1 MSVMNMSNLGC
12 NMAQP
17 VPAIDLS
24 KADALAAKTSPA
36 LLEALA
42 AEVQEIVKGGINIRS
57 LMELS
62 KFSHVAQELLMV
74 RTPLAEVRRKKR
86 NGGGV
91 PQIYSNGGALYS
103 GSVSMGAYQGI
114 YDEDLE
120 PMTQE
125 AQQNETFGATL
136 SRELISAIGSIKNS
150 SAPNIEELIARIA
163 QAKEGG
169 LDNVVTML
177 EKNLEILLGGDEDV
191 VDAEATP
198 STPVETLEVADV
210 TGVSGPAISEGSP
223 AGAELQ

>member
-1 MSVMNMSNLGC
+1 MNVSNLGC

-17 VPAIDLS
+17 VPAMDLS
-24 KADALAAKTSPA
+24 KADVLAAKTSPA
-36 LLEALA
+36 LLKALEE
-42 AEVQEIVKGGINIRS
+42 EVQAIVKDGVNIRS

-86 NGGGV
+86 NGGG
-91 PQIYSNGGALYS
+91 ALYS
-103 GSVSMGAYQGI
+103 GVSSVGSYQAM
-114 YDEDLE
+114 YNEDVE

-169 LDNVVTML
+169 LDNVVAML
-177 EKNLEILLGGDEDV
+177 EKNLEILLRGDEDV
-191 VDAEATP
+191 VDAEALP
-198 STPVETLEVADV
+198 STPVEVTEVAV
-210 TGVSGPAISEGSP
+210 T
-223 AGAELQ
+223 GAELQ

>member
-1 MSVMNMSNLGC
+1 MNLGC

-17 VPAIDLS
+17 VPEIDLS
-24 KADALAAKTSPA
+24 KADALAAKTGPA

-86 NGGGV
+86 NGGGM

-103 GSVSMGAYQGI
+103 GVSSVGPYQTM

-136 SRELISAIGSIKNS
+136 SRELVSAIGAIKSN

-169 LDNVVTML
+169 LDNVVAML
-177 EKNLEILLGGDEDV
+177 EKNLATLLGGDEDV
-191 VDAEATP
+191 VDAEAKP
-198 STPVETLEVADV
+198 STPVEALEEPDV
-210 TGVSGPAISEGSP
+210 TGATVPVIESFNEDSP
-223 AGAELQ
+223 AGADLQ

>member
-1 MSVMNMSNLGC
+1 
-12 NMAQP
+12 MAQP

-86 NGGGV
+86 NGGGM
-91 PQIYSNGGALYS
+91 PQIYSGGGALYS
-103 GSVSMGAYQGI
+103 SGVSSVGPYQTM
-114 YDEDLE
+114 YDEDVE

-136 SRELISAIGSIKNS
+136 SRELVSAIGAIKSN

-169 LDNVVTML
+169 LDNVVSML
-177 EKNLEILLGGDEDV
+177 EKNLEILLRGDEDV
-191 VDAEATP
+191 VDAEALP
-198 STPVETLEVADV
+198 SAPVEVTEVAV
-210 TGVSGPAISEGSP
+210 T
-223 AGAELQ
+223 GAELQ

>member
-1 MSVMNMSNLGC
+1 MNVSNLGC
-12 NMAQP
+12 NMAKP
-17 VPAIDLS
+17 VPAMDLS

-36 LLEALA
+36 LLKALEE
-42 AEVQEIVKGGINIRS
+42 EVQAIVKDGINIRS

-86 NGGGV
+86 NGGGM
-91 PQIYSNGGALYS
+91 PQIYSGGGGALYS
-103 GSVSMGAYQGI
+103 SGVSSVGPYQAM
-114 YDEDLE
+114 YDEDVE

-136 SRELISAIGSIKNS
+136 SRELVSAIGAIKSS

-169 LDNVVTML
+169 LDNVVAML
-177 EKNLEILLGGDEDV
+177 EKNLEILLRGDEDV
-191 VDAEATP
+191 VDAEALP
-198 STPVETLEVADV
+198 SAPVEATEVAV
-210 TGVSGPAISEGSP
+210 TGV
-223 AGAELQ
+223 ELQ